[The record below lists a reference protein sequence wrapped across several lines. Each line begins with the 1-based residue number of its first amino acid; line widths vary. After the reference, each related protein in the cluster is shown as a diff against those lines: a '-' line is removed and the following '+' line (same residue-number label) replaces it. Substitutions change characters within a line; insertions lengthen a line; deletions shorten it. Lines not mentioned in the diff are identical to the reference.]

1 MKVNKVSATIRFS
14 KEVHE
19 GWKSVELGAEAAL
32 DPEDDWFLTQQGL
45 YASLTGQLRTLW
57 GKNGALEHVPE
68 GSTIAVQPPQEG
80 THIYLSNNT
89 TVRFTRASS
98 TSLRK
103 MARSGGATKPRMASG
118 AGKGRQDD

>member
-68 GSTIAVQPPQEG
+68 GSTIAVQPPQEEP
-80 THIYLSNNT
+80 HYLPIQQHYCEIHQSQFKKFEKNGQ
-89 TVRFTRASS
+89 VWWSHKA
-98 TSLRK
+98 
-103 MARSGGATKPRMASG
+103 
-118 AGKGRQDD
+118 QDGQWCRER

>member
-45 YASLTGQLRTLW
+45 YASLTGQLRTL
-57 GKNGALEHVPE
+57 
-68 GSTIAVQPPQEG
+68 
-80 THIYLSNNT
+80 
-89 TVRFTRASS
+89 
-98 TSLRK
+98 SL
-103 MARSGGATKPRMASG
+103 G
-118 AGKGRQDD
+118 

>member
-45 YASLTGQLRTLW
+45 YASLTGQLRTLL
-57 GKNGALEHVPE
+57 G
-68 GSTIAVQPPQEG
+68 
-80 THIYLSNNT
+80 
-89 TVRFTRASS
+89 
-98 TSLRK
+98 
-103 MARSGGATKPRMASG
+103 
-118 AGKGRQDD
+118 